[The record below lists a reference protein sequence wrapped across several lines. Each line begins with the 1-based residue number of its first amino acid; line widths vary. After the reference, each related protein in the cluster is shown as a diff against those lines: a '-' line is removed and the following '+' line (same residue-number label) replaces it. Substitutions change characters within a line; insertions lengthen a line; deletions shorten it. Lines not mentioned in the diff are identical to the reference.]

1 MYLIKSISAVTN
13 YNSSSCLERSCISG
27 YRARYFPGK
36 LSPRREN
43 VLPRQSTFY
52 KDLNAFENQMNSIE
66 IFVVPQHDTVKQSM
80 CPLKSIF
87 FCPNQF

>member
-1 MYLIKSISAVTN
+1 MLEINLS
-13 YNSSSCLERSCISG
+13 NSFLERSCISG

-80 CPLKSIF
+80 CLLKSIF